1 MNQSF
6 LDPLVEMLARTVPAG
21 ALQGK
26 DARALARTLLEA
38 WRPADAME
46 ASMAARAIAAFFAA
60 MDGFAR
66 AARPGLDDASVV
78 RLRGNAVAAGR
89 QFDGLLRTIR
99 RQTHPQPRK
108 AVSATKS
115 RPAAEYQPPV
125 PDWLPSVVRPAPA
138 ASLRDSTALMA
149 PGPTVLVP
157 S

>member
-38 WRPADAME
+38 WHPADAME

-78 RLRGNAVAAGR
+78 RLRGNAVESRSDAAGAGR
-89 QFDGLLRTIR
+89 TTDGSQSGT
-99 RQTHPQPRK
+99 
-108 AVSATKS
+108 
-115 RPAAEYQPPV
+115 
-125 PDWLPSVVRPAPA
+125 
-138 ASLRDSTALMA
+138 
-149 PGPTVLVP
+149 GG
-157 S
+157 